1 MATFAAIL
9 EFTDDDELRQQT
21 RPGHRDYLRDL
32 LDAGKIRMSG
42 PWVDD
47 TGAMIVY
54 EVADAAEA
62 QALLDADPYRAGGV
76 IANAR
81 IKEWKI
87 VMEAERS

>member
-1 MATFAAIL
+1 MPAFAAII
-9 EFTDDDELRQQT
+9 EFTDDSELRQQT
-21 RPGHRDYLRDL
+21 RPGHREYLRSL

-54 EVADAAEA
+54 QATDAAEA
-62 QALLDADPYRAGGV
+62 QALLDADPYRAAGV

-81 IKEWKI
+81 IKEWNV
-87 VMEAERS
+87 VMEAER